1 MGLPIIAVDNVD
13 EAIEKVNA
21 ICDRPL
27 ALYVYSEDRTVTD
40 KVLNGTLSGGAA
52 VNTCFEQLLNANLPF
67 GGVGASGMGSYH
79 GKHGF
84 DEFTHKRSVLKQDT
98 LIMKGAAMPAPPC
111 EERTCRCRCWNGRG
125 FAAKQALNFAD

>member
-13 EAIEKVNA
+13 EAIEKANA

-27 ALYVYSEDRTVTD
+27 ALYVYSEDPTVTN

-52 VNTCFEQLLNANLPF
+52 VNTCFEQLINANLPF

-79 GKHGF
+79 GKYGF
-84 DEFTHKRSVLKQDT
+84 DEFTHKRSVLHQDSF
-98 LIMKGAAMPAPPC
+98 LFKGSPLPDNPSDMIYDYA
-111 EERTCRCRCWNGRG
+111 
-125 FAAKQALNFAD
+125 